1 MTVYPNAIDGDAKK
15 CSKCKLLKK
24 TSEFGKSSKSTTGLK
39 SACKACLRKQAR
51 DYAKK
56 KRSMMTDQDCQNHA
70 KKCKKWREDKIK
82 EDHLFWQKEYNKNKE
97 KNRKKA
103 REYYHRN
110 IDECRLAIKKYQ
122 KNNREKVRKSAASW
136 KRNNP
141 DKVKKYKQDN
151 IELYREAA
159 RKRRALKNG
168 NTISYFSHEELMLRM
183 SVFGFKCA
191 YCGGNF
197 DHVDHVIPL
206 AKGGYH
212 CLANLRPA
220 CESCNCSK
228 SSKKLNEWLGEKAS

>member
-1 MTVYPNAIDGDAKK
+1 MRYYPNAIDGDAKK

-70 KKCKKWREDKIK
+70 KKCKKRREDKIK

-97 KNRKKA
+97 K
-103 REYYHRN
+103 
-110 IDECRLAIKKYQ
+110 
-122 KNNREKVRKSAASW
+122 NREKVRKSAASW

-168 NTISYFSHEELMLRM
+168 NTISCFSHEELMLRM